1 MFGKNLNFLS
11 FNSLLFLFSF
21 SFLGTAQSI
30 IGSWEVTEVNHF
42 DDHFKDKIKD
52 LQFHFFDNGQL
63 IQESSEGYLLM
74 NYQVEDS
81 MLSFVGRS
89 ISMYIENGQ
98 LILDNGLSELSVKLI
113 LTPILTVPITNFS
126 SLLFNAKVKK
136 LGDIELNGI
145 YTYTNNKGKRGS
157 CIRFNN
163 DFSFVKTY
171 YNNNIEDALIRINT
185 YYQFIAQTLE
195 RRIER
200 ENILL
205 ELEKSKIKKKRRRK
219 NKSSKDKNS
228 ELPPILTPNA
238 SKKMLQLDGKEFV
251 FRDTSIKKKVQDDV
265 PTEYITVQYFS
276 FTKGKM
282 NNKTLKYR
290 AGELISEVEREFI
303 FIYLDKMLYWKPKG
317 EPFFSA
323 EISPR
328 FFIPNNDSE
337 EPIYRVSAHLPRF
350 FSEYCENEA
359 LITV

>member
-126 SLLFNAKVKK
+126 SL
-136 LGDIELNGI
+136 
-145 YTYTNNKGKRGS
+145 RWS
-157 CIRFNN
+157 
-163 DFSFVKTY
+163 
-171 YNNNIEDALIRINT
+171 
-185 YYQFIAQTLE
+185 
-195 RRIER
+195 
-200 ENILL
+200 
-205 ELEKSKIKKKRRRK
+205 
-219 NKSSKDKNS
+219 
-228 ELPPILTPNA
+228 
-238 SKKMLQLDGKEFV
+238 
-251 FRDTSIKKKVQDDV
+251 
-265 PTEYITVQYFS
+265 
-276 FTKGKM
+276 
-282 NNKTLKYR
+282 
-290 AGELISEVEREFI
+290 
-303 FIYLDKMLYWKPKG
+303 
-317 EPFFSA
+317 
-323 EISPR
+323 
-328 FFIPNNDSE
+328 
-337 EPIYRVSAHLPRF
+337 
-350 FSEYCENEA
+350 
-359 LITV
+359 